1 MNIAILGAGTIAR
14 KMAQAIKGMQDAR
27 LYAVASRSLDK
38 AQAFAKEFGIP
49 HAYGSYGD
57 MASDPK
63 VDLVYIA
70 TPHSHHFE
78 HMKLVLEHDKPVLC
92 EKPFTV
98 NAKQAREIMELA
110 KRRKLLVAEAMW
122 TRYLPMRSMLDSVL
136 ESKTIGDVQSL
147 TANLGY
153 EMTQKERLMEPALA
167 GGALLDVGVYTINFA
182 LMVLG
187 DAIKRIDSSVLF
199 TKTGVDAQSST
210 TLVYDK
216 VLALLHSSQMAN
228 TDRRGMIYGP
238 KGYIEVQN
246 INNPEYIRVF
256 DPEHKLLKELK
267 QPQQINGFEYQVQ
280 ACVDAIKAGKTECPQ
295 HPHAAIL
302 AVMDI
307 MDELRRQWDLR
318 YPFE

>member
-14 KMAQAIKGMQDAR
+14 KMAQAINGMQGAK

-38 AQAFAKEFGIP
+38 AKAFATEFGIP

-57 MASDPK
+57 MAADPN
-63 VDLVYIA
+63 VELVYIA
-70 TPHSHHFE
+70 TPHSHHYD

-98 NAKQAREIMELA
+98 NAKQAREIIDIA
-110 KRRKLLVAEAMW
+110 RNRKLLVAEAMW
-122 TRYLPMRSMLDSVL
+122 TRYLPMRTMLKTVVD
-136 ESKTIGDVQSL
+136 EKTIGEIQSL

-153 EMTQKERLMEPALA
+153 EMTQKVRLNDPNLA

-187 DAIKRIDSSVLF
+187 DAVKRIDSSVLL
-199 TKTGVDAQSST
+199 TETGVDAQSST

-216 VLALLHSSQMAN
+216 VLAMLHSSMMAN
-228 TDRRGMIYGP
+228 TDRRGMIYGS

-256 DPEHKLLKELK
+256 DPEHALLKELK

-280 ACVDAIKAGKTECPQ
+280 ACIDAIETGKTECPQ

-302 AVMDI
+302 KVMDI
-307 MDELRRQWDLR
+307 MDELRRQWNLR

>member
-1 MNIAILGAGTIAR
+1 
-14 KMAQAIKGMQDAR
+14 MAQAINGMQGAK
-27 LYAVASRSLDK
+27 LYAVASRSLDR
-38 AQAFAKEFGIP
+38 AQAFAKEFDIP
-49 HAYGSYGD
+49 HAYGSYED
-57 MASDPK
+57 MASDPS
-63 VDLVYIA
+63 VELVYIA
-70 TPHSHHFE
+70 TPHSHHYD

-98 NAKQAREIMELA
+98 NAKQAREVMELA
-110 KRRKLLVAEAMW
+110 NRRKLLVAEAMW
-122 TRYLPMRSMLDSVL
+122 TRYLPMRSMLKAVVDGN
-136 ESKTIGDVQSL
+136 TIGDMQSL

-153 EMTQKERLMEPALA
+153 EMTRKVRLNDPNLA
-167 GGALLDVGVYTINFA
+167 GGALLDVGVYTINFS

-187 DAIKRIDSSVLF
+187 DAVKRIDSSVLL
-199 TKTGVDAQSST
+199 TETGVDAQSST

-216 VLALLHSSQMAN
+216 VLAMLHSSMMAN
-228 TDRRGMIYGP
+228 TDRRGMIYGS

-280 ACVDAIKAGKTECPQ
+280 ACIDAIETGKTECPQ

-302 AVMDI
+302 KTMDI
-307 MDELRRQWDLR
+307 MDELRRQWNLR